1 VPRRG
6 RHRTNV
12 PTRLIAAVAALLVTA
27 GVVVAAGSAAADD
40 QDGGLLSALT
50 SEDGS
55 DGSDGSDDSD
65 DSESSDDGQ
74 DGEDGRESDEGS
86 GDESGDGSDG
96 SEGSEDGSAED
107 GRQDGRDDRDGRDQR
122 RGENRDRPDQ
132 DDGEVDGDREAPEVE
147 AAEAADPFPG
157 RDEAADAAASDF
169 VDIADVEPN
178 GGEFGE
184 GGRGLN
190 GGSYTVDCGVS
201 DHNNSDNYMA
211 APGKRNGAQHVHDYV
226 GNESTDANSDADSL
240 EQAGTSCV
248 NGDQSTFFWPVLRDL
263 NGTGPDVG
271 EDGGTLDGNRGAI
284 MRPESAQLSFHGHG
298 DEPVEPMPT
307 HMMMIMGN
315 AKQGAQD
322 GENANAKY
330 TCTGQEDRVTSQY
343 PICGAGSNLV
353 RILDYPSCW
362 DGQNL
367 ESANFRDHVAF
378 TDEDG
383 NCSDGFR
390 PIPALRITLTYDQPE
405 GRAFQIDSFPNEQ
418 HAPETDHSD
427 FENLA
432 SEDANEAGAACINE
446 DRTCANLQQ

>member
-6 RHRTNV
+6 RHRTSV

-40 QDGGLLSALT
+40 QDGGLFSALSS
-50 SEDGS
+50 SE
-55 DGSDGSDDSD
+55 GSDDGDGQGSEGSGDEGSDD
-65 DSESSDDGQ
+65 DSEGSGDSGSREDAEDADSAEGSREGGRQ
-74 DGEDGRESDEGS
+74 DGEDG
-86 GDESGDGSDG
+86 
-96 SEGSEDGSAED
+96 
-107 GRQDGRDDRDGRDQR
+107 QDQR
-122 RGENRDRPDQ
+122 RGEEDNDFVEDE
-132 DDGEVDGDREAPEVE
+132 GEVDADREAPEVE

-157 RDEAADAAASDF
+157 RDQAADADESDF
-169 VDIADVEPN
+169 VDIADVDPN

-184 GGRGLN
+184 GGRRLS

-226 GNESTDANSDADSL
+226 GNESTDANSDDDSL

-307 HMMMIMGN
+307 HLMMIMGN
-315 AKQGAQD
+315 AKQGAQG

-330 TCTGQEDRVTSQY
+330 TCTGQEDRVTDRY

-367 ESANFRDHVAF
+367 ESKNFRDHLAF

-383 NCSDGFR
+383 NCDDGFT

-418 HAPETDHSD
+418 HDPRTDHSD
-427 FENLA
+427 YENLA
-432 SEDANEAGAACINE
+432 SEDSNEAGAACINE
-446 DRTCANLQQ
+446 NRTCANLPQ